1 MLETLEPLPGNR
13 KCFRMINGVLVERTV
28 QDVLPQLKT
37 NADGLKKVLEDLL
50 KQYTTKQEELE
61 KWKVRRFESA
71 MCLLDSS
78 LTHPQRQNKIQVV
91 TQ

>member
-1 MLETLEPLPGNR
+1 
-13 KCFRMINGVLVERTV
+13 MINGVLVERTV

-50 KQYTTKQEELE
+50 KQYTAKQEELE
-61 KWKVRRFESA
+61 KWKVCESA
-71 MCLLDSS
+71 CTVYFSFGL
-78 LTHPQRQNKIQVV
+78 LTHLQRQNKIQVV

>member
-1 MLETLEPLPGNR
+1 
-13 KCFRMINGVLVERTV
+13 MINGVLVERTV

-61 KWKVRRFESA
+61 KWKVCQSEQVVYPSDR
-71 MCLLDSS
+71 LLIHS
-78 LTHPQRQNKIQVV
+78 QRQNKIQVV

>member
-1 MLETLEPLPGNR
+1 
-13 KCFRMINGVLVERTV
+13 MINGVLVERTV

-37 NADGLKKVLEDLL
+37 NADGLKKVLDDML

-61 KWKVRRFESA
+61 KWKVSLPCYLARLSG
-71 MCLLDSS
+71 S
-78 LTHPQRQNKIQVV
+78 LTETWMQRQNKIQVV